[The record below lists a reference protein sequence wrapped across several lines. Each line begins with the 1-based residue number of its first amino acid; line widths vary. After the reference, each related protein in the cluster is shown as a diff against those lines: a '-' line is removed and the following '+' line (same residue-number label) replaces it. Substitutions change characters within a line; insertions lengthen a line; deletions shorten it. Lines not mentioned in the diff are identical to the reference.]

1 VPEGDGGGE
10 GGQNPPEARP
20 AVSSGQTPRRVRP
33 RDIELALKYA
43 GGSDLKLGIRIRLAA
58 AALSIPEPEVRSYVE
73 KTPAMV
79 RIYGTIDDQA
89 VPPDPVAP
97 TTGDAMHRLPKDL
110 PQMPGMS
117 QEDVELA
124 LAISDADNRIL
135 REGLAKMGINDRTIA
150 KLKGLEGLA
159 SSSGKFVAVALE
171 KTHRMY
177 FLQIVG
183 LFEMA
188 DEMKEQYLVPK
199 PDKDDPTKLIPPIF
213 DDEIR
218 AMYYRNYTEM
228 VKQGGAGYKQIMEG
242 TEALVRMIMAAKG
255 GGNGKPK
262 GQRKPGW
269 DSSPIDLKK
278 NGKA

>member
-1 VPEGDGGGE
+1 M
-10 GGQNPPEARP
+10 
-20 AVSSGQTPRRVRP
+20 RP

-79 RIYGTIDDQA
+79 RLYGTMEHQA
-89 VPPDPVAP
+89 VPPDPAAP
-97 TTGDAMHRLPKDL
+97 TNGDAMSRQPKDL

-135 REGLAKMGINDRTIA
+135 REGLAKMGINERTIA

-188 DEMKEQYLVPK
+188 DEMKERFLVPK
-199 PDKDDPTKLIPPIF
+199 PNPEKPGEFLDPVG
-213 DDEIR
+213 DDETR
-218 AMYYRNYTEM
+218 ALYYRNFTEM
-228 VKQGGAGYKQIMEG
+228 VKEGGRGYKQIMDG

-255 GGNGKPK
+255 GGDKPK
-262 GQRKPGW
+262 TGQKKPGW
-269 DSSPIDLKK
+269 QQGAPIKQA
-278 NGKA
+278 NGQT